1 MKSTYYVS
9 ALAGILSAGYMA
21 AASATQPV
29 YIYLYARI
37 SDHVN
42 VETTE
47 DRLRHILPMTQKYS
61 QMHPD
66 AHFKATILFSGAV
79 SKALKERNAKTHI
92 LDFVKDYLH
101 RGVIEV
107 GYDGTD
113 EPTYQNRPTLVF
125 TENQSP
131 DECWRLRQK
140 IAAESLAEARDPLTG
155 APAAGDGG
163 LKEMQAVFGPAACLK
178 GLALGLKTDRAHG
191 RVFSKADAPGPVP
204 GGVLPIPGIYTEFG
218 GDEETLQALRPYKL
232 RATIFGVPAAN
243 PAMLPGF
250 RESVAHF
257 GDMMSPSPEAAP
269 EVYWQDGVL
278 RISEA
283 SRYVRPVQAF
293 NGVEA
298 LKTLFNQMNRSSF
311 HVIQVELGA
320 AEAYL
325 TPAFVKTAPN
335 APMKYAYDH
344 PQNPAL
350 PASDLLPAADV
361 SAAWNKEDELL
372 RWLSGE
378 FVPANAGSRAVT
390 SADLIK
396 MAGASDGLTISTASL
411 RERLGEVMDKWQHD
425 TFTPSYLKVENHYL
439 SLAEWFQVMTD
450 ELAEFHRTGKFPVS
464 VKVVRVRGP
473 IYLSSGHGP
482 NTGET
487 NMEDLA
493 TLAADIAG
501 PLHDD
506 SSNEIPKNAIP
517 SVLNVNGA
525 KVNPAQGLRMMA
537 QALAN
542 RSPEKTIPVKMTY
555 MLDEAGGSIPKSRP
569 LGYLGYVWTL
579 KPAPLQPAL
588 AK

>member
-1 MKSTYYVS
+1 MKRIYYVS
-9 ALAGILSAGYMA
+9 ALAGILSAGYIA
-21 AASATQPV
+21 AAPTNQPV
-29 YIYLYARI
+29 YIYLYSRI

-42 VETTE
+42 LEMTE
-47 DRLRHILPMTQKYS
+47 DRLRHILPMVQKYS
-61 QMHPD
+61 RMHPD
-66 AHFKATILFSGAV
+66 ARFKATILFSGAV

-140 IAAESLAEARDPLTG
+140 IAAESLADARDPLTG

-191 RVFSKADAPGPVP
+191 RVFSKADIPGPVP

-232 RATIFGVPAAN
+232 RATIFGVPAVN

-293 NGVEA
+293 NGAEP

-344 PQNPAL
+344 PQNPAV

-361 SAAWNKEDELL
+361 SAAWSKEDELL
-372 RWLSGE
+372 SWLSGE
-378 FVPANAGSRAVT
+378 FVPANSGSRAVT

-396 MAGASDGLTISTASL
+396 MAGPSDGFTVSTASL
-411 RERLGEVMDKWQHD
+411 RARLGEVMDKWQHD

-464 VKVVRVRGP
+464 VKVVRVPGP